1 MSLPEEMIDEVGKVL
16 NEAELQD
23 FLASYSEKRNTGLR
37 TNRLKNTP
45 LELTGQL
52 PYLQEKVEWC
62 QDGFYYQEGEV
73 RPAKEPDHFAGRYY
87 IQEPSAMLPGEM
99 LSPLPGER
107 VLDLCAAP
115 GGKAVQLGGKLARA
129 GLLVANEPNSQ
140 RAKALLR
147 NLERCGVVNLLVLRE
162 QPERLA
168 QVFGGFFDRILVD
181 APCSGEGMFRKEP
194 DMAKEWSLAVVA
206 DYARLQRTIL
216 ASAVAM
222 LRPGGR
228 LVYSTCTFN
237 RKEDEEQVEALLK
250 LETQLKLERMERIWP
265 QRARGEGHFA
275 AMFVKVGERAVEER
289 LPEREVSLSAAAL
302 KSLEGFCRDVWQDE
316 NAWQKFL
323 PEGGTLVERE
333 EHLIWEHHSLPR
345 LKGLAVLRSGWL
357 LGTLPRGR
365 FKPAQALALGL
376 DAVWTKAARR
386 FELQDRAQAI
396 RYLKGETLMTP
407 QRGYL
412 LVAWQGHALGWAKGD
427 GTWLKNEYPP
437 GWRWQDGE
445 EA

>member
-1 MSLPEEMIDEVGKVL
+1 MSLPEKLIDEVGKIL
-16 NEAELQD
+16 SEAELQA
-23 FLASYSEKRNTGLR
+23 FLASYSEKRNAGLR
-37 TNRLKNTP
+37 ANRLKNTP
-45 LELTGQL
+45 SELAAQL
-52 PYLQEKVEWC
+52 PYLKETVAWC
-62 QDGFYYQEGEV
+62 QDGFYYQEAEV

-99 LSPLPGER
+99 LAPLPGER

-115 GGKAVQLGGKLARA
+115 GGKAVQLGGKLARG
-129 GLLVANEPNSQ
+129 GLLVVNEPNSQ

-168 QVFGGFFDRILVD
+168 QVFGSFFDRILVD

-194 DMAKEWSLAVVA
+194 DMAKEWSPEVVA

-216 ASAVAM
+216 ESAVAM

-237 RKEDEEQVEALLK
+237 RKEDEEQIAVLLEYEK
-250 LETQLKLERMERIWP
+250 QLKLERTERIWP
-265 QRARGEGHFA
+265 QRERGEGHFA
-275 AMFVKVGERAVEER
+275 ALLVKAGETAGEKKI
-289 LPEREVSLSAAAL
+289 PELETSLSAAGL
-302 KSLEGFCRDVWQDE
+302 KGLEAFCRDVWQDE
-316 NAWQKFL
+316 KAWRKFL

-333 EHLIWEHHSLPR
+333 EHLLWEHHSLPR

-376 DAVWTKAARR
+376 DDVWTKAARR
-386 FELQDRAQAI
+386 FELTERSQAI

-412 LVAWQGHALGWAKGD
+412 LVTWQGYALGWAKGD